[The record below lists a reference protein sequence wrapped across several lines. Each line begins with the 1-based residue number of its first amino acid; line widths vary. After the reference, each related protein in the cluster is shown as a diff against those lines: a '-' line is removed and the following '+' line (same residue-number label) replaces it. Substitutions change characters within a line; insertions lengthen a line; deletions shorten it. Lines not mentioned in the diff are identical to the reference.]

1 MAQIY
6 KTLDQNKDV
15 NTNQKIVL
23 HEYVSITGSILNGT
37 YGTFPNDENV
47 KNPSHGRFQRV
58 YDYPYL
64 SSSANHIFDLTLGYS
79 SLGSLYSSISSEQS
93 KKSQIYNSMAQVS
106 MGRDQSGNLYLFD
119 VSGSLNSATASST
132 IEDAIFINYSRL
144 LTKDQIQPG
153 YFSIQIG
160 TGATASLASTSV
172 TITDSHATSSDEITE
187 YFGGQ
192 ASYLKNGSGANV
204 GQIFYDLGFVVLDA
218 DLVFTS
224 ATTTLGF
231 SGSAGTSSDDVVVS
245 SSIQVYTEQFRRRII
260 DLSLQNTTEINS
272 TIYFCRANA
281 NEFNFS
287 SNPTYTD
294 SNSKNR
300 TKTAQSDTPV
310 TYITTVALAD
320 EVGDV
325 LAVAKLSEPLQKD
338 PSTEFTLRVRLDY

>member
-15 NTNQKIVL
+15 NTNQKVVL
-23 HEYVSITGSILNGT
+23 HEYVSITGSILSDT
-37 YGTFPNDENV
+37 YGTFPDDENV

-79 SLGSLYSSISSEQS
+79 SLGGLYSSIESEQS

-160 TGATASLASTSV
+160 TGPASSVASSSL

-204 GQIFYDLGFVVLDA
+204 GQIFYDLGFVVLSA
-218 DLVFTS
+218 DRVFASTTS
-224 ATTTLGF
+224 F
-231 SGSAGTSSDDVVVS
+231 SGSGGSGSDSDDVVVS